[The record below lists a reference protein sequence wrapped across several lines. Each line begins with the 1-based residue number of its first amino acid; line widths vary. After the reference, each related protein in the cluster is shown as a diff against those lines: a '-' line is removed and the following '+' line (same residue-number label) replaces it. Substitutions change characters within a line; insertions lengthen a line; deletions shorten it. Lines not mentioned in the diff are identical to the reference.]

1 VAALTDQKIDF
12 RKNLASDTLEPYMP
26 DLRPGNRGIG
36 VSVAVEH
43 SLPYGDCMIR
53 EVIRTLQVW
62 DADACIVGTL
72 ERGVVIS
79 SCSIQ
84 RSLPGSDAE
93 AYQVQF
99 LSSGRRYCCPLY
111 LFQPRTRIVQA
122 TPLAPR

>member
-1 VAALTDQKIDF
+1 
-12 RKNLASDTLEPYMP
+12 
-26 DLRPGNRGIG
+26 
-36 VSVAVEH
+36 
-43 SLPYGDCMIR
+43 MIR

-84 RSLPGSDAE
+84 RSLPGSDTE
-93 AYQVQF
+93 AYQVHF
-99 LSSGRRYCCPLY
+99 LSSGRRYFCPLY
-111 LFQPRTRIVQA
+111 LFQPRTRIVQMSDMVP